1 MIETIENTI
10 IKNLISNEEY
20 MRKVLPF
27 LKPDYFDNTHEKI
40 IFEEVTK
47 FIVAYDKSPTSEI
60 LSIECE
66 KRKDINDDS
75 YKDILTYLKD
85 LETLEESIDDWL
97 IDTTEKWC
105 NCLLYTSPSPRD

>member
-40 IFEEVTK
+40 IFDEVTK

-85 LETLEESIDDWL
+85 LETFFKEAVLKMVFAFEERA
-97 IDTTEKWC
+97 
-105 NCLLYTSPSPRD
+105 NLLYK